1 MVQRF
6 RATGSAAPRKM
17 GGYRPRVLIGE
28 HRAWLLR
35 RIASGSDMTLRGL
48 VAELAEQGVK
58 VSYRTVW
65 NFVHREKISYKK
77 KRSSRRAKSPR
88 RSPPSRALETLS
100 GQDRSQA
107 SGLHRRNLG
116 QDQYGAAPGLVRARQ
131 APRRARS
138 LRPLEDVNFCGRAAL
153 RLDRS
158 AMRL

>member
-1 MVQRF
+1 MTKPYSLNLRDRAVARVVAGETVRSVAATLRVGVSSVVKWSQRF

-100 GQDRSQA
+100 GQD
-107 SGLHRRNLG
+107 
-116 QDQYGAAPGLVRARQ
+116 
-131 APRRARS
+131 
-138 LRPLEDVNFCGRAAL
+138 
-153 RLDRS
+153 
-158 AMRL
+158 

>member
-1 MVQRF
+1 MVAALSRDGQRG
-6 RATGSAAPRKM
+6 AEKD

-100 GQDRSQA
+100 GQD
-107 SGLHRRNLG
+107 
-116 QDQYGAAPGLVRARQ
+116 
-131 APRRARS
+131 
-138 LRPLEDVNFCGRAAL
+138 
-153 RLDRS
+153 
-158 AMRL
+158 